1 MTVEDYENA
10 ITIAPLTDEER
21 AGHLTD
27 EERARL
33 LDPRNL
39 GHPGRDVYM
48 RKQQAE
54 VGEALDLL
62 AGKIGGVVT
71 ELEKLG
77 LSPDEIERLVTLIV
91 QVRLRLG
98 KGAPAGQGVL
108 ARGGYDR
115 KESRAADSVSKECR
129 RYMQYRDKVDA
140 LPPADRKLVDTYDT
154 AGENLRYRVAW
165 KRFTAHIQSGGLL
178 PYDDEPRPE
187 GLLNHLVFG
196 DPKRP
201 PPPRRRGGPPP
212 RRRGPRAR

>member
-1 MTVEDYENA
+1 MTVEDYKIA
-10 ITIAPLTDEER
+10 ITIVPPTDEER

-33 LDPRNL
+33 LDPRNT

-48 RKQQAE
+48 RKQKAE
-54 VGEALDLL
+54 VGESLDLL

-77 LSPDEIERLVTLIV
+77 LSPDEIEKLVTLIV

-98 KGAPAGQGVL
+98 KGAPAGQGML

-115 KESRAADSVSKECR
+115 TESRAADSVSKEYR

-140 LPPADRKLVDTYDT
+140 LPPEDRELVDTYDRG
-154 AGENLRYRVAW
+154 AENLRCRVAW
-165 KRFTAHIQSGGLL
+165 ERFKAHLQSGGLL
-178 PYDDEPRPE
+178 PYDDEPHPE
-187 GLLNHLVFG
+187 GRLHHLVFG

-201 PPPRRRGGPPP
+201 PPPRRRG
-212 RRRGPRAR
+212 PRAR